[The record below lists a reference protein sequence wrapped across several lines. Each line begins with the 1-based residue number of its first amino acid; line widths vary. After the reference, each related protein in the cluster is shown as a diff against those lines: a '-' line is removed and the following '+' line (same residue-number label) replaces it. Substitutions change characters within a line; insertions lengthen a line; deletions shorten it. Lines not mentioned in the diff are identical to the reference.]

1 MDQSATN
8 RPHLKKVSN
17 STVNLWHLRTHLTG
31 AITHGHGS
39 EEFLDFLQYPQD
51 PQSHDKCCTT
61 FVSIQ
66 ITIPILSTKEAVY
79 SNG

>member
-1 MDQSATN
+1 MG
-8 RPHLKKVSN
+8 LKNFLISSN
-17 STVNLWHLRTHLTG
+17 TPN
-31 AITHGHGS
+31 
-39 EEFLDFLQYPQD
+39 D

-79 SNG
+79 SNGQLWKREQESVCPCFFVSYC